1 MAKSS
6 SKQDG
11 GNDGAAASVRLD
23 KWLWAARFY
32 KTRNQATT
40 AISGGKVHVDGDR
53 TKPSRL
59 IKIGQTLRIR
69 KGPLEWNITVD
80 GLSDK
85 RGPAEQAQ
93 KLYTEAEES
102 IEARKDGAE
111 QRRLARQAN
120 PIPLQKPTKKQRREI
135 EKFLRKN
142 RDF

>member
-6 SKQDG
+6 SKQAA
-11 GNDGAAASVRLD
+11 GNGAAESVRLD

-53 TKPSRL
+53 TKPSRA

-69 KGPLEWNITVD
+69 KGTLEWNIIVD

-85 RGPAEQAQ
+85 RGSAEIAQ
-93 KLYTEAEES
+93 QLYTESEES
-102 IEARKDGAE
+102 IEARKAGAE
-111 QRRLARQAN
+111 QRRLAHQAN

-135 EKFLRKN
+135 EKFLRRN
-142 RDF
+142 RDL